1 MDPLTIPI
9 RGMSCDNC
17 VREVGQAIRR
27 VPGVLRADVSVG
39 SATVKY
45 DPAIAN
51 PAVIAAA
58 IAFAGYTPQEA

>member
-17 VREVGQAIRR
+17 VREVGEAIRR
-27 VPGVLRADVSVG
+27 VPGVLSADVSIG
-39 SATVKY
+39 SATVAY

-51 PAVIAAA
+51 RAVIAAA